1 MLYRPF
7 GKTNEKLSILGFG
20 AMRLPIIGDDVSQI
34 DEDKALKMIRHAIDE
49 GVNYLDTAW
58 PYHGGNSEAFCGK
71 VMKDG
76 YREKVNIA
84 TKLPS
89 WDIKKHEDMD
99 RILDQQL
106 KRLGVETID
115 FYLIHSLNTANWNN
129 MKKHDYKS
137 FLSRAVEAG
146 KIRYIGFSHHDSI
159 DLFKEIVDDNDW
171 DFCQIQL
178 NYLDE
183 NYQAGLEGMDYASSK
198 GMGVVVMEPLR
209 GGMLAR
215 KEIPEELQAIWDSAE
230 VKRSPAEWAL
240 RSVWNREK
248 VSVILSGMTTMEQV
262 VENLKTASQAL
273 PSSLSEE
280 ENKIIIRAQNY
291 FHSKIKVDCT
301 NCRYCMPCPQ
311 GVYIPEIFWAY
322 NHEAL
327 FGDFNKAKLWT
338 TSFLKEHQRP
348 SNCNRCGACEKHC
361 PQNIE
366 IRKHLKVIAAR
377 YEGVTT

>member
-1 MLYRPF
+1 MLYRKF
-7 GKTNEKLSILGFG
+7 GNTQEELSILGFG
-20 AMRLPIIGDDVSQI
+20 AMRLPVLDDDVSRI
-34 DEDKALKMIRHAIDE
+34 DEEKALKMIRYAIDE

-58 PYHGGNSEAFCGK
+58 PYHGGTSEAFCGK
-71 VMKDG
+71 VMQDG
-76 YREKVNIA
+76 YREKVKIA

-99 RILDQQL
+99 KILDQQL
-106 KRLGVETID
+106 QRLGVKTID
-115 FYLIHSLNTANWNN
+115 FYLIHSLNAANWSN

-137 FLSRAVEAG
+137 FLKKAQDAG
-146 KIRYIGFSHHDSI
+146 KIRYIGFSHHDDI
-159 DLFKEIVDDNDW
+159 DLFKEIVDDNHW

-183 NYQAGLEGMDYASSK
+183 HYQAGLEGMDYAAEK

-215 KEIPEELQAIWDSAE
+215 TELPDELQSIWDSSE
-230 VKRSPAEWAL
+230 EKRSPAAWAL
-240 RSVWNREK
+240 RSVWDRDK
-248 VSVILSGMTTMEQV
+248 VGVVLSGMTTMDQV
-262 VENLKTASQAL
+262 VENLKVASEAR
-273 PSSLSEE
+273 PSSLTAQDNS
-280 ENKIIIRAQNY
+280 IINQAKEY
-291 FHSKIKVDCT
+291 FHSKIRVDCT

-327 FGDFNKAKLWT
+327 FDDFDKAKFWT
-338 TSFLKEHQRP
+338 TGFLKEQQRA
-348 SNCNRCGACEKHC
+348 SNCNSCGACEKHC

-366 IRKHLKVIAAR
+366 IRRHLKDVAAR
-377 YEGVTT
+377 YEGAAT